1 MQAAFI
7 LIRVN
12 LFWDVRTC
20 IANQSVVT
28 THVYPGLRT
37 PRISVFSCDLYALSA
52 AASAQASVSWVS
64 FLKQFVL
71 IFTFCILFSFFSLL
85 SSLSCVW
92 GLVQTDVT
100 FRAQVSVRVAN
111 DSLSENGLNFHH
123 RTCTVHFWHQTDFS
137 YLLLTLRWCQ
147 ETLQK
152 CSFWMLSV
160 YL

>member
-1 MQAAFI
+1 MHS
-7 LIRVN
+7 
-12 LFWDVRTC
+12 
-20 IANQSVVT
+20 QSVVT

-52 AASAQASVSWVS
+52 AASAQASLGAQGFTAVSWVL
-64 FLKQFVL
+64 FLKQLVL
-71 IFTFCILFSFFSLL
+71 IFTFCILFSFFSFL